1 MLIPPN
7 VIPAT
12 AGNAAGSTAK
22 NAENKTRADNG
33 AGNQDF
39 GSLLSVKVN
48 DAQQKQSTAAQ
59 NTVSGDGD
67 DMPANASARPAVDET
82 AACPNPPAEDV
93 SDTAAPS
100 GAGKGGVKIPLFP
113 ANDPDPSLS
122 AGAVQALMALLA
134 QTRTAAPAASTPG
147 ATALGNNTS
156 ANPDLADAA
165 IGAGDNTRPDAGDNI
180 ADAAVSTAAPIDIGA
195 DNAQTE
201 VLPLAN
207 PAAGADS
214 IPASLILAGNDKI
227 LAAPAPAGGEK
238 SAKPSVPAG
247 SDRHLKASPLA
258 DADNHAPAAAQGA
271 AIAMQSANG
280 GHSDA
285 GATANG
291 AVGLRKPAAAMD
303 AATPAATPVAV
314 PTLSAAGDGVAATPT
329 PAAALISAQLGSDE
343 WQQAIGQQV
352 VMFSRNGQQSA
363 ELRLHP
369 DTLGALH
376 ISLQVDNNQAQIH
389 LASGHSQV
397 RAALEAALP
406 HLRTALAESGI
417 NLGQSCV
424 GSDAT
429 PNWGGGDRAPS
440 SRSQGQR
447 AFSIAD
453 AAAADPAGIP
463 LPVATARSLSGI
475 DTFV

>member
-39 GSLLSVKVN
+39 GSLLNVKVN
-48 DAQQKQSTAAQ
+48 DAQQKQTTAAQ
-59 NTVSGDGD
+59 NPSRGDGD
-67 DMPANASARPAVDET
+67 DMPANASARPAADKT
-82 AACPNPPAEDV
+82 AASQNPPTEDV
-93 SDTAAPS
+93 SDPAAQS
-100 GAGKGGVKIPLFP
+100 GAGKGGVKTPLFP
-113 ANDPDPSLS
+113 ADDPDPSLS

-134 QTRTAAPAASTPG
+134 QTRPAASAASTPS

-156 ANPDLADAA
+156 ASAGLADAA

-180 ADAAVSTAAPIDIGA
+180 ADAAVSTATPIATGA

-201 VLPLAN
+201 ALPLAN
-207 PAAGADS
+207 PAGADS
-214 IPASLILAGNDKI
+214 IPVSLDLAGNDKI
-227 LAAPAPAGGEK
+227 LTAPAPAAGEK
-238 SAKPSVPAG
+238 SAKPCVPAG
-247 SDRHLKASPLA
+247 SDRHLKASSLA

-285 GATANG
+285 GAMANG

-303 AATPAATPVAV
+303 AATPAATPIAV
-314 PTLSAAGDGVAATPT
+314 PTLSAAGDGVAAVPT

-417 NLGQSCV
+417 NLGQSSV

-429 PNWGGGDRAPS
+429 PSWGGGDRAPS
-440 SRSQGQR
+440 SQPQGQR

-463 LPVATARSLSGI
+463 LPAATARSLSGI